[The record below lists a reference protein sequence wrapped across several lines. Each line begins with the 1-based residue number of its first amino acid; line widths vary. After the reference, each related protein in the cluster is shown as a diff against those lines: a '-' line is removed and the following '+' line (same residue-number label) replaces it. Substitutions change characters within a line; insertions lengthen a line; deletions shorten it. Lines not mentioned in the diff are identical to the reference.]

1 MLFARSF
8 LYHMFMLCQKV
19 NKVSVKMSVSLNFGL
34 GMFILD
40 QCVAPHRSAQ
50 AHEGNK
56 INLSTQFLSHAP
68 AAAVVIML
76 L

>member
-1 MLFARSF
+1 
-8 LYHMFMLCQKV
+8 
-19 NKVSVKMSVSLNFGL
+19 MSVSLNFGL